1 MSLAGDLQ
9 DFEITDVFQLVQLG
23 QKDGILRIQTADDV
37 GIVYFKNGM
46 VAHAQTNTITGEP
59 AIDVILSWKKG
70 RFVFN
75 PGEESQQHTV
85 DLPIQQVILEAA
97 RRIDELKRIQKLIPS
112 YDVIIEIV
120 EVPQPGVERIQLN
133 PREWKVLSFV
143 DGALSIKQIAQKSNI
158 PEFETAKIFYG
169 MISSGLVK
177 VVSGKADEPID
188 SGENQKPKSQMPETE
203 KEDDGWLSKIFK
215 KDRNE

>member
-1 MSLAGDLQ
+1 MPLAGDLQ
-9 DFEITDVFQLVQLG
+9 EFEITDVFQLIQLG
-23 QKDGILRIQTADDV
+23 QKDGILRIQTANDI
-37 GIVYFKNGM
+37 GIVYFKNCM
-46 VAHAQTNTITGEP
+46 VAHAQTNKIKGEP

-70 RFVFN
+70 HFVFN
-75 PGEESQQHTV
+75 PEEETQQHTV

-112 YDVIIEIV
+112 FEVIIEII

-143 DGALSIKQIAQKSNI
+143 DGSLTIKQIAQKSNI

-177 VVSGKADEPID
+177 VVSSDVEESADNEKIQQP
-188 SGENQKPKSQMPETE
+188 ESQVTE
-203 KEDDGWLSKIFK
+203 DLKEDDGWLSKIFK
-215 KDRNE
+215 KK

>member
-9 DFEITDVFQLVQLG
+9 DFEITDVFQLIQLG
-23 QKDGILRIQTADDV
+23 QKDGVLRIQTADDV
-37 GIVYFKNGM
+37 GIVYFKNTM
-46 VAHAQTNTITGEP
+46 VAHAQTNTINGEP

-75 PGEESQQHTV
+75 PGETIQQHTV

-112 YDVIIEIV
+112 YDVVIEIV
-120 EVPQPGVERIQLN
+120 EIPQPGVERIQLN

-143 DGALSIKQIAQKSNI
+143 DGSLNIKQISQKANI

-169 MISSGLVK
+169 MISSGLVRVLSK
-177 VVSGKADEPID
+177 EGEGLGSNVAQQKSVSRG
-188 SGENQKPKSQMPETE
+188 TE
-203 KEDDGWLSKIFK
+203 DTKEDDSWFSKMFK
-215 KDRNE
+215 KS

>member
-23 QKDGILRIQTADDV
+23 QKDGILRIQTADDT

-46 VAHAQTNTITGEP
+46 VAHAQTNTIKGEP
-59 AIDVILSWKKG
+59 AIDIILSWKKG
-70 RFVFN
+70 HFVFN

-112 YDVIIEIV
+112 FDVIIEII

-143 DGALSIKQIAQKSNI
+143 DGSLSIKQIAQKSNI

-177 VVSGKADEPID
+177 VVSNKIEEKIDKDETRVT
-188 SGENQKPKSQMPETE
+188 KSTTPEDE
-203 KEDDGWLSKIFK
+203 KEEDGWLSKIFK

>member
-9 DFEITDVFQLVQLG
+9 DFEITDVFQLIQLG
-23 QKDGILRIQTADDV
+23 QKDGILRMQTADDV

-46 VAHAQTNTITGEP
+46 VAHAQTNTIQGEP
-59 AIDVILSWKKG
+59 AIDTILGWKRGK
-70 RFVFN
+70 FTFN
-75 PGEESQQHTV
+75 PGEETDQRTV

-112 YDVIIEIV
+112 FDVIVEIM
-120 EVPQPGVERIQLN
+120 EVPQTGVEKIQLN

-143 DGALSIKQIAQKSNI
+143 DGTSTIKQIAQKSNI
-158 PEFETAKIFYG
+158 PEFETAKVFYG

-177 VVSGKADEPID
+177 VVSRVAEKTEAKKEAPKPDRGVEP
-188 SGENQKPKSQMPETE
+188 K
-203 KEDDGWLSKIFK
+203 DDGWFSKLFK
-215 KDRNE
+215 KP

>member
-9 DFEITDVFQLVQLG
+9 EFEITDVFQLIQLG
-23 QKDGILRIQTADDV
+23 QKDGILRIQTGNDT
-37 GIVYFKNGM
+37 GIVYFKNCM
-46 VAHAQTNTITGEP
+46 VAHAQTDTIKGEP

-70 RFVFN
+70 HFVFN
-75 PGEESQQHTV
+75 PGEETPQHTV

-112 YDVIIEIV
+112 FDVIIEII
-120 EVPQPGVERIQLN
+120 EIPQPGVERIQLN

-143 DGALSIKQIAQKSNI
+143 DGVLSIKQIAQKANI

-177 VVSGKADEPID
+177 VVSSTKEGSTGKDAFQTDADRPAD
-188 SGENQKPKSQMPETE
+188 DN
-203 KEDDGWLSKIFK
+203 KEDDGWLTKIFK
-215 KDRNE
+215 KRDT

>member
-9 DFEITDVFQLVQLG
+9 EFEITDVFQLIQLG
-23 QKDGILRIQTADDV
+23 QKDGILRIQTADDT
-37 GIVYFKNGM
+37 GIVYFKNCM
-46 VAHAQTNTITGEP
+46 VAHAQTNTIKGEP

-75 PGEESQQHTV
+75 PGEEIQQHTV

-112 YDVIIEIV
+112 FDVIIEII

-143 DGALSIKQIAQKSNI
+143 DGSLTIKQIAQKSNI

-169 MISSGLVK
+169 MISSGLVR
-177 VVSGKADEPID
+177 VVSDDAGESADTDGPKK
-188 SGENQKPKSQMPETE
+188 SGSQAN
-203 KEDDGWLSKIFK
+203 EDLKDEDGWLTKIFK
-215 KDRNE
+215 KK

>member
-1 MSLAGDLQ
+1 MPLAGDLQ
-9 DFEITDVFQLVQLG
+9 EFEITDVFQLIQLG
-23 QKDGILRIQTADDV
+23 QKDGILRIQTANDI
-37 GIVYFKNGM
+37 GIVYFKNCM
-46 VAHAQTNTITGEP
+46 VAHAQTNTIKGEP

-70 RFVFN
+70 HFVFN
-75 PGEESQQHTV
+75 PEEETQQHTV

-112 YDVIIEIV
+112 FEVIIEII

-143 DGALSIKQIAQKSNI
+143 DGSLTIKQIAQKSNI

-177 VVSGKADEPID
+177 VVPSDVE
-188 SGENQKPKSQMPETE
+188 KSANNEKIQQPESQVTE
-203 KEDDGWLSKIFK
+203 DLKEDDGWLSKIFK
-215 KDRNE
+215 KK

>member
-9 DFEITDVFQLVQLG
+9 DFEITDVFQLIQLG
-23 QKDGILRIQTADDV
+23 QKDGILRLQTADDV

-46 VAHAQTNTITGEP
+46 VAHAQTHTIQGEP
-59 AIDVILSWKKG
+59 AIDTILGWKSGK
-70 RFVFN
+70 FTFN
-75 PGEESQQHTV
+75 PGEETAQRTV

-112 YDVIIEIV
+112 FDVIVEIM
-120 EVPQPGVERIQLN
+120 EVPQTGVEKIQLN

-143 DGALSIKQIAQKSNI
+143 DGTLTIKQIAQKSNI

-177 VVSGKADEPID
+177 IVSRVAEEREAKKESPKPDRAVEPKDD
-188 SGENQKPKSQMPETE
+188 S
-203 KEDDGWLSKIFK
+203 WFSKLFK
-215 KDRNE
+215 KP

>member
-9 DFEITDVFQLVQLG
+9 EFEITDVFQLIQLG
-23 QKDGILRIQTADDV
+23 QKDGILRLHTADDV
-37 GIVYFKNGM
+37 GIVYFKKGM
-46 VAHAQTNTITGEP
+46 VAHAQTNAIQGEP
-59 AIDVILSWKKG
+59 AIDTILSWKKG
-70 RFVFN
+70 KFTFN
-75 PGEESQQHTV
+75 PGEQTDQRTV

-112 YDVIIEIV
+112 YDVIVEII
-120 EVPQPGVERIQLN
+120 EVPQTNIERIQLN

-143 DGALSIKQIAQKSNI
+143 DGALTIKEIAQKSNI

-177 VVSGKADEPID
+177 VVSPVAEKTEARKEVPRPEPDRAAGPKDD
-188 SGENQKPKSQMPETE
+188 S
-203 KEDDGWLSKIFK
+203 WFSKLFK
-215 KDRNE
+215 KQ

>member
-9 DFEITDVFQLVQLG
+9 DFEITDVFQLIQLG
-23 QKDGILRIQTADDV
+23 QKDGILRIQTGEDT
-37 GIVYFKNGM
+37 GIVYFKKGM
-46 VAHAQTNTITGEP
+46 VAHAQTNTIKGEP

-70 RFVFN
+70 HFVFN
-75 PGEESQQHTV
+75 PGEESQEHTV

-112 YDVIIEIV
+112 FDVIIEIV
-120 EVPQPGVERIQLN
+120 EIPHPGVERIQLN

-143 DGALSIKQIAQKSNI
+143 DGSLNIKQIAQRANI

-177 VVSGKADEPID
+177 VVSSKVEEQVDKSET
-188 SGENQKPKSQMPETE
+188 SEPKSPRPESE
-203 KEDDGWLSKIFK
+203 NEGDGWLSKIFK
-215 KDRNE
+215 KDRTE

>member
-9 DFEITDVFQLVQLG
+9 DFEITDVFQLIQLG
-23 QKDGILRIQTADDV
+23 QNDGILRLQTVDDV

-46 VAHAQTNTITGEP
+46 VAHAQTNTIQGEA
-59 AIDVILSWKKG
+59 AIDTILSWKRGK
-70 RFVFN
+70 FTFN
-75 PGEESQQHTV
+75 PGEETDRRTV

-112 YDVIIEIV
+112 FDVIVEIM
-120 EVPQPGVERIQLN
+120 EVPQTGIEKIQLN

-143 DGALSIKQIAQKSNI
+143 DGALTIKQIAQKSNI

-177 VVSGKADEPID
+177 VVSRVAEKIQAKQEA
-188 SGENQKPKSQMPETE
+188 PKSEPDRTTAA
-203 KEDDGWLSKIFK
+203 KDDSWFSKLFK
-215 KDRNE
+215 KE

>member
-9 DFEITDVFQLVQLG
+9 DFEITDVFQLIQLG
-23 QKDGILRIQTADDV
+23 QKDGILRLQTADDV

-46 VAHAQTNTITGEP
+46 VAHAQTNRILGEP
-59 AIDVILSWKKG
+59 AIDTILGWKRGK
-70 RFVFN
+70 FTFN
-75 PGEESQQHTV
+75 PGEETDQRTV

-112 YDVIIEIV
+112 FDVIVEIM
-120 EVPQPGVERIQLN
+120 EVPQTGVEKIQLN

-143 DGALSIKQIAQKSNI
+143 DGTSTLKDIAKRANI

-177 VVSGKADEPID
+177 VVPRPAEKVEAKKETPKPESDKGVEPKDD
-188 SGENQKPKSQMPETE
+188 S
-203 KEDDGWLSKIFK
+203 WFSKLFK
-215 KDRNE
+215 KPNP

>member
-1 MSLAGDLQ
+1 MPLAGDLQ
-9 DFEITDVFQLVQLG
+9 EFEITDVFQLIQLG
-23 QKDGILRIQTADDV
+23 QKDGILRIQTANDI
-37 GIVYFKNGM
+37 GIVYFKNCM
-46 VAHAQTNTITGEP
+46 VAHAQTNTIKGEP

-70 RFVFN
+70 HFVFN
-75 PGEESQQHTV
+75 PGEETEQHTV

-112 YDVIIEIV
+112 FEVIIEII

-143 DGALSIKQIAQKSNI
+143 DGSLTIKQIAQKSNI

-169 MISSGLVK
+169 MISSGLVRA
-177 VVSGKADEPID
+177 VSSNAEESADNDKI
-188 SGENQKPKSQMPETE
+188 QKPESQVTE
-203 KEDDGWLSKIFK
+203 DLKEDDGWLSKIFK
-215 KDRNE
+215 KK